1 MRLFVDTTAF
11 IALEDQD
18 DKDHEDALNYRERIR
33 LGETRFRAF
42 YTSNYI
48 LDEAF
53 TLLRLRLGH
62 QAAVLFGEN
71 MRRSKMVRTLRV
83 TPPIEDRSWEIFKK
97 YSDKDFS
104 FTDCTS
110 FALMEEEAMSTAFTF
125 DKHFQQYGFQ
135 MVP

>member
-18 DKDHEDALNYRERIR
+18 DKDHEDALNYRESIR

-48 LDEAF
+48 LDEAL

-62 QAAVLFGEN
+62 QAAVLFGED
-71 MRRSKMVRTLRV
+71 MRRSKMVRILRV
-83 TPPIEDRSWEIFKK
+83 TPPVEDGSWEIFKK
-97 YSDKDFS
+97 YSDKNFS

-110 FALMEEEAMSTAFTF
+110 FALMDQEAISTVFTF